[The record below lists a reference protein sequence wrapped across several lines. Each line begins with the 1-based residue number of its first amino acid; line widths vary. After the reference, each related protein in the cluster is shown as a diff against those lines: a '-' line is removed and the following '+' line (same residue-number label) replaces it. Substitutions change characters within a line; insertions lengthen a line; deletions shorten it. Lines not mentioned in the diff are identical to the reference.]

1 MTSRKNA
8 ANSRGKPF
16 EPGNPGKPKG
26 ARHKTTLLAEKLMQA
41 DAAAIVKAIVHASA
55 TSDLSVVRP
64 ISEWPVP
71 APRDSKLDKLVR
83 SAEEA
88 VLKAIAAGKL
98 AVADARHLLRLASEI
113 TNNPIYRLSDIPRRA
128 AIVEI
133 GMVRGDSIDDMLAEL
148 ELNDDSWSAAN
159 ESVPRKTWEA
169 IDAYYGFVVPAS
181 PQSSQRSAKK

>member
-1 MTSRKNA
+1 MASRKCP
-8 ANSRGKPF
+8 ANSRAKPF
-16 EPGNPGKPKG
+16 EPGKPKG
-26 ARHKTTLLAEKLMQA
+26 SRQKTALLAEQPIQA
-41 DAAAIVKAIVHASA
+41 DAGAIAQAIVRASA
-55 TSDLSVVRP
+55 TGELSAVQR
-64 ISEWPVP
+64 IAERLMP
-71 APRDSKLDKLVR
+71 APRDAKLDKLAQR
-83 SAEEA
+83 AEEA
-88 VLKAIAAGKL
+88 VLKAFAAGKL

-113 TNNPIYRLSDIPRRA
+113 RNNPLFRLTDLQRRA

-159 ESVPRKTWEA
+159 ESVPRETWEA